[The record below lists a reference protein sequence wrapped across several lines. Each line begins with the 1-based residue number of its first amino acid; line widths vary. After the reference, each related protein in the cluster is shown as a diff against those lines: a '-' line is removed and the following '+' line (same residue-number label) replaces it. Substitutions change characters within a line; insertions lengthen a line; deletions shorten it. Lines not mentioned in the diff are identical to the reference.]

1 MTTTMNLPIPK
12 IEGTACHDAVSCFVL
27 SVAQKISFIDDDM
40 IEYLNSYRR
49 EITMKI
55 PLRKDDGT
63 LVTIPAYRVQHNNAR
78 GPYKGGVRFHP
89 EVNLTEVRALANMMT
104 WKTAV
109 ADIPYGG
116 AKGGIC
122 IDPKTLSKNELERLT
137 RAFTF
142 HLGDNIGPHTDIPA
156 PDVNTN
162 AQVMA
167 WMYDE
172 YSKSHSH
179 DALAVVTG
187 KPVALGGSEGREEA
201 TGRGVMYVLREVAR
215 DLKVDLSKSRILVE
229 GFGNVGYHGARLI
242 QDELNGFIVGVSTS
256 KGGIYNSK
264 GIDVKKAHRYYLEH
278 SYLKGYPDVDFMSPE
293 EFLCADCDV
302 LVPAAL
308 SGSINDK
315 IAQKTPARIIIE
327 GANGPVTATANEIL
341 IDKQRVIAPA
351 ILASGGGVIV
361 SYFEWVQNL
370 QQYYWTH
377 EEVNKKLER
386 VIVPAY
392 ERVRDLS
399 REKKISLRQAA
410 YTIGLEQVA
419 QASILRGTGY

>member
-1 MTTTMNLPIPK
+1 MTVMNLPVPK
-12 IEGTACHDAVSCFVL
+12 IEGTACFDAVSCFVL

-49 EITMKI
+49 EITMQI
-55 PLRKDDGT
+55 PLRKDDGSLIT
-63 LVTIPAYRVQHNNAR
+63 VHAYRVQHNNAR
-78 GPYKGGVRFHP
+78 GPYKGGIRFHP
-89 EVNLTEVRALANMMT
+89 EVNLMEVRALANMMT

-109 ADIPYGG
+109 ADIPFGG

-122 IDPKTLSKNELERLT
+122 IDPKTLSKTELERLT
-137 RAFTF
+137 RTFTRS
-142 HLGDNIGPHTDIPA
+142 LGENIGPHIDIPA

-162 AQVMA
+162 AQIMA
-167 WMYDE
+167 WIFDE
-172 YSKSHSH
+172 YSKAHSH

-187 KPVALGGSEGREEA
+187 KPVAIGGSEGREEA
-201 TGRGVMYVLREVAR
+201 TGRGVMYTLREIAR
-215 DLKVDLSKSRILVE
+215 DLEIDLSKAKILVE
-229 GFGNVGYHGARLI
+229 GFGNVGYHAARLI
-242 QDELNGFIVGVSTS
+242 QKELGGKIVGVSTS
-256 KGGIYNSK
+256 KGGIYNPD
-264 GIDVKKAHRYYLEH
+264 GIDVMKAHRYYLEH
-278 SYLKGYPDVDFMSPE
+278 GSLKDYPGVDHLSTN
-293 EFLCADCDV
+293 EFLKADCDI
-302 LVPAAL
+302 LIPAAL
-308 SGSINDK
+308 SGSINEE
-315 IAQKTPARIIIE
+315 IAECTNAKVIIE
-327 GANGPVTATANEIL
+327 GANGPVTASANEIL

-377 EEVNKKLER
+377 EEVNKKLEK
-386 VIVPAY
+386 VIVTAY

-419 QASILRGTGY
+419 QASILRGTGH